1 MNIIVLLR
9 EQSLTYEQSITY
21 SPLSEIFQ
29 TLGSDELCPHLKI
42 QTLSS
47 FLSWQL
53 RQCKF
58 VELLQRGQVTQF
70 CWIHQNI
77 PKNQIEQVLKQS
89 LCIKKTKPNN
99 FTVIW
104 QLDSFSLDKT
114 ISYYYSQSIIYT
126 YWVWSK
132 KLGPALD
139 LIENKGM
146 AKRGVSPHR

>member
-1 MNIIVLLR
+1 
-9 EQSLTYEQSITY
+9 
-21 SPLSEIFQ
+21 
-29 TLGSDELCPHLKI
+29 
-42 QTLSS
+42 
-47 FLSWQL
+47 
-53 RQCKF
+53 
-58 VELLQRGQVTQF
+58 
-70 CWIHQNI
+70 
-77 PKNQIEQVLKQS
+77 

-146 AKRGVSPHR
+146 AKRGVSPHC